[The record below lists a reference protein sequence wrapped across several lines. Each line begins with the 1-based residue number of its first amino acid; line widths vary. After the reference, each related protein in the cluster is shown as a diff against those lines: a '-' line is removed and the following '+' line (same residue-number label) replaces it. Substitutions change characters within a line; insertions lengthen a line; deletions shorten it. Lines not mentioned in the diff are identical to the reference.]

1 MLGLPDFW
9 IWSVYILCVLSTILC
24 VAYGLFNW
32 NNGSDGE
39 AIKNGRVEK
48 WEEAQKEF
56 ETNL

>member
-9 IWSVYILCVLSTILC
+9 IWSAYILCVLSTILC
-24 VAYGLFNW
+24 VAYGFYNW
-32 NNGSDGE
+32 NNGSDDE

-48 WEEAQKEF
+48 WQETQKEV